1 MYWKTWC
8 LSNDTVT
15 TNPWDTVTLVWVL
28 PASVSQS
35 RCKAFKLVFLLLL
48 VPPIIPVVTAQGG
61 GGSFKNRK
69 PIGEVGGCEL
79 RDGKANTL
87 MDRKVL
93 EVSSLSLSFSDYLL
107 PYQPIFY
114 VSIYLSIYLSLS
126 LFHLITYLPIY
137 LSTYLP
143 ISLSIYLSLS
153 LSLFHLSICLAVYL
167 SVYLPVYLSTCLSV
181 VQCHS
186 V

>member
-69 PIGEVGGCEL
+69 PIGEVGCCEL

-107 PYQPIFY
+107 TYQPIFY

-126 LFHLITYLPIY
+126 FSLSSHYLSTYLPIY

-143 ISLSIYLSLS
+143 IYLSTYLSIYLSIYLYLSLS
-153 LSLFHLSICLAVYL
+153 LSFI
-167 SVYLPVYLSTCLSV
+167 CLSV
-181 VQCHS
+181 
-186 V
+186 